1 MCNLLLSLGEL
12 LGCEGITLRDM
23 EIAKMAYLKKM
34 STQRAERSWEKDR
47 IRDLKSHNRVNLRRK
62 GKP

>member
-1 MCNLLLSLGEL
+1 
-12 LGCEGITLRDM
+12 LRDM

-47 IRDLKSHNRVNLRRK
+47 IRDFKSHNRVNLRRK